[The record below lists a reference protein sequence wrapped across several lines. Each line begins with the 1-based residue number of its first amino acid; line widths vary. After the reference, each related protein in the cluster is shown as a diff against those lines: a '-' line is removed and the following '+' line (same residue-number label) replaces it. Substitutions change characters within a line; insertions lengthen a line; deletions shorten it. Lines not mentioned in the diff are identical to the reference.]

1 MKRVV
6 AASFLIVAAA
16 SAAFSQSTD
25 AAAQRAA
32 MLERARRAEL
42 PGQWAPPPVSASSH
56 YAAAYAQRMCSAV
69 FVAGMDPSVARQTLG
84 DNNALAAV
92 AHRIKAGEP
101 VVDRRLREV
110 RIQAA
115 AGPVRAARQV
125 GSQGCV
131 ILAEEGQ
138 PLRFAP
144 SNVVPRV
151 AAVHTTMWPMGDRLP
166 AQRAAGYDAAKVQ
179 AALNAAFAPDDALTQ
194 AFVVTWRGQLIGER
208 YGLGA
213 TSTTPLEGWSMGKS
227 VIATLLG
234 VLMQQGAYTLDQP
247 APIPEWQSPNDPRRN
262 IRIRDIMQ
270 MSSGLRIRA
279 EQDPEY
285 AYDGRLPDHWYYY
298 TAPNAFAYA
307 ATRPQQWAPGKIG
320 RYRNTDPVL
329 GSYMVRLAVE
339 KRGENYHS
347 FPQRALFDRLGIR
360 SAVLETDASG
370 NFLTQG
376 ADLMSGRDWAR
387 LGNLYL
393 QDGMWNGQRI
403 LPQGFVRFVS
413 TPAPS
418 WEADGRPIYGGFFWL
433 NRDKTFPVPADAYYM
448 AGAGGQYTII
458 IPSHDLVVARLGRYA
473 GARPGG
479 DSLRKALSLLMEAV
493 PTKR

>member
-1 MKRVV
+1 
-6 AASFLIVAAA
+6 
-16 SAAFSQSTD
+16 
-25 AAAQRAA
+25 
-32 MLERARRAEL
+32 
-42 PGQWAPPPVSASSH
+42 
-56 YAAAYAQRMCSAV
+56 
-69 FVAGMDPSVARQTLG
+69 
-84 DNNALAAV
+84 
-92 AHRIKAGEP
+92 
-101 VVDRRLREV
+101 
-110 RIQAA
+110 
-115 AGPVRAARQV
+115 
-125 GSQGCV
+125 
-131 ILAEEGQ
+131 
-138 PLRFAP
+138 
-144 SNVVPRV
+144 
-151 AAVHTTMWPMGDRLP
+151 
-166 AQRAAGYDAAKVQ
+166 
-179 AALNAAFAPDDALTQ
+179 
-194 AFVVTWRGQLIGER
+194 
-208 YGLGA
+208 
-213 TSTTPLEGWSMGKS
+213 
-227 VIATLLG
+227 
-234 VLMQQGAYTLDQP
+234 MQQGAYTLDQP

-285 AYDGRLPDHWYYY
+285 AHDGRLPDHWYYY

-307 ATRPQQWAPGKIG
+307 ATRPQQWGPGKIG

-329 GSYMVRLAVE
+329 GSYLVRLAVE

-347 FPQRALFDRLGIR
+347 FPQRALFDQLGIR
-360 SAVLETDASG
+360 TAVLETDASG

-376 ADLMSGRDWAR
+376 ADLMSARDWAR

-403 LPQGFVRFVS
+403 LPQGFARFVS

-479 DSLRKALSLLMEAV
+479 DSLRRALSLLIEAV
-493 PTKR
+493 PAKR